1 MSRLRFLCFN
11 IHGGR
16 SLDGQRDLR
25 RIHQLMERMEI
36 DVGVIQEM
44 ETRPGR
50 GGLVDD
56 VQKLAGPERPYHL
69 ACPSMVEAEGW
80 YGNLIVS
87 HYPIVRGLIHNL
99 ETHPS
104 MEPRMAADALIQGP
118 HGNIRVIGT
127 HLSLSIYERKSEA
140 RNLIRLI
147 KAVEEEVKTPLLL
160 MGDINEW
167 QRPSALLRFLDGHLT
182 PVPCKAT
189 FPSVCPL
196 LRLDRVWYE
205 AAKYPAPPI
214 NITAQRLYDKDIRRL
229 SDHLPVVVELAW
241 PEN

>member
-25 RIHQLMERMEI
+25 RIYQLMEQMEI

-44 ETRPGR
+44 ETRPSR
-50 GGLVDD
+50 GGLMHD
-56 VQKLAGPERPYHL
+56 VQTLAGPQRPYHL
-69 ACPSMVEAEGW
+69 ACPSMVEEQGW

-87 HYPIVRGLIHNL
+87 RYPILRGLIHNL

-127 HLSLSIYERKSEA
+127 HLSLSIHERRSEA
-140 RNLIRLI
+140 RNLMRLI
-147 KAVEEEVKTPLLL
+147 KAVEEEVKSPLLL
-160 MGDINEW
+160 MGDLNEW
-167 QRPSALLRFLDGHLT
+167 QRPSALLRFLNQHLM
-182 PVPCKAT
+182 PVPCQAT
-189 FPSVCPL
+189 FPSCFPL

-205 AAKYPAPPI
+205 AESYEAQQIRIHAHRLDAKE
-214 NITAQRLYDKDIRRL
+214 IRRL
-229 SDHLPVVVELAW
+229 SDHLPLVVELEW
-241 PEN
+241 LP